1 MGNQMQTLQFK
12 GKKDRSFVKGG
23 VQLIAQAFI
32 LRWVQCTSKVEIR
45 RLLYLDC
52 INHVKDS
59 RLIKLVGDVSLMI
72 KFQSFD
78 SIVLIIVN
86 SKCMVRLYFKELL
99 QSTCQ

>member
-1 MGNQMQTLQFK
+1 M
-12 GKKDRSFVKGG
+12 
-23 VQLIAQAFI
+23 
-32 LRWVQCTSKVEIR
+32 
-45 RLLYLDC
+45 
-52 INHVKDS
+52 KDS